1 MSDESN
7 NGGKGGKGRR
17 GFFGSLLNSVASL
30 KEGLLAARVSSD
42 EEDDS
47 DLSDGPTFVPPPAV
61 APPASPAVAP
71 RGPRRPPG
79 ALPEPD
85 FLSACTRCGA
95 CIERCPEETLFAGP
109 DGFPL
114 AQVDKRPC
122 AMCPTTPCIT
132 ACQPAALVPTAP
144 SAFRFATAV
153 VMARL
158 CLNAPQKG
166 PQRQASDPD
175 AEPCERCLDWCP
187 IPGALKVSPEPS
199 ASKVPTVDAA
209 LCTGCGLCVAHCP
222 AYPRAIALR

>member
-1 MSDESN
+1 MSDDEKA
-7 NGGKGGKGRR
+7 GRGRR
-17 GFFGSLLNSVASL
+17 GFFGSLLKSVASL
-30 KEGLLAARVSSD
+30 KDGLVAARAPEDEGDDASD
-42 EEDDS
+42 EA
-47 DLSDGPTFVPPPAV
+47 DGPTFVPPPAT
-61 APPASPAVAP
+61 ASPRSPTVVA

-85 FLSACTRCGA
+85 FLNACTRCGA
-95 CIERCPEETLFAGP
+95 CIERCPEETLIAGP

-132 ACQPAALVPTAP
+132 ACEPQALVPTAP

-158 CLNAPQKG
+158 CLNSSSLP
-166 PQRQASDPD
+166 ASDPD

-187 IPGALKVSPEPS
+187 IPGALTVSPEPT
-199 ASKVPTVDAA
+199 ATKVPAVDAA